1 MNIAMTV
8 VLIVVF
14 ALMLIMPYFTQ
25 KKKNKEYMDM
35 LSSIKVGD
43 LVKTAGGI
51 IGKVNKIT
59 DKGEVKTFVLET
71 GSKTQKS
78 YLEMDMTMIY
88 CVLNKTTKSVDSE
101 ANADEI
107 AEIADVQETETE
119 IPTNEEAQTAEE
131 TKAEEIKAEEA
142 ENKPAKKTT
151 TRKTSAKTSTRTSAK
166 TTKTTK
172 K

>member
-88 CVLNKTTKSVDSE
+88 CVLNKTTKTVDDE
-101 ANADEI
+101 AK
-107 AEIADVQETETE
+107 AEDANMQETEVE
-119 IPTNEEAQTAEE
+119 ISNV
-131 TKAEEIKAEEA
+131 EEIKPVEENTAEAVKA
-142 ENKPAKKTT
+142 EVTENEPAKKTT
-151 TRKTSAKTSTRTSAK
+151 ARKTSAKTSTRTSAK
-166 TTKTTK
+166 TNKTTK